1 MINKKSKKIL
11 VISLDA
17 FRYSYLEQTK
27 FLKDLALSN
36 SYGQL
41 KTIFGYTGIGAA
53 INTGKYPK
61 DSGIWLEFLYSSENS
76 PFRLVKYFT
85 FLDKGFCSKIIRL
98 IINLIFNLS
107 RYLRGGSYLTS
118 IKSIPFKQLINFNT
132 SLYKDWGDKNI
143 LERKKI
149 KILFDILRERN
160 IKFLYYD
167 WPIKS
172 TNDYL
177 HLDWLT
183 KNNDQDKV
191 DKLLKDKDKA
201 DFFWLR
207 IWDLDSITHKFGPNS
222 SEIRKCLQRIDYLC
236 QKIYDN
242 FRIDYDIEFLFWSDH
257 GMMEVKELINFEKI
271 IKRINYPYF
280 LDSTLA
286 RFWPPDN
293 QAKSELIEKLN
304 RYRGGRVL
312 EQKDFEKYNL
322 DFYDKHYGKVVF
334 AVEPGNLIFPN
345 FYNNSLPPKGM
356 HGYNP
361 DLLEQKGIYISSLNK
376 GQKNK
381 EMIEMYDEILSLLK

>member
-1 MINKKSKKIL
+1 MIDKKAKKIL
-11 VISLDA
+11 VVSLDA
-17 FRYSYLEQTK
+17 FRCDYLEQTK
-27 FLKDLALSN
+27 FLKDLALKN

-53 INTGKYPK
+53 INAGKYPK
-61 DSGIWLEFLYSSENS
+61 DSGIWLEFLYSPKNT
-76 PFRLVKYFT
+76 PFKLVKYFT
-85 FLDKGFCSKIIRL
+85 FLDRWFFSKIIRL
-98 IINLIFNLS
+98 IINLIFNFG

-118 IKSIPFKQLINFNT
+118 IKSISFKQLVNFNT
-132 SLYKDWGDKNI
+132 SLYKDWGDENV
-143 LERKKI
+143 LARKGI
-149 KILFDILRERN
+149 KALFDILREKN

-167 WPIKS
+167 WPIKA

-191 DKLLKDKDKA
+191 SELLKDKDKA

-207 IWDLDSITHKFGPNS
+207 IWDLDSIIHEFGPNS
-222 SEIRKCLQRIDYLC
+222 LEVKKCIQKVDYLC

-242 FRIDYDIEFLFWSDH
+242 FRTNYNLEFLFWSDH
-257 GMMEVKELINFEKI
+257 GMVEVKELINFEAI
-271 IKRINYPYF
+271 IKRISYPYF

-286 RFWPPDN
+286 RFWPPDSRAEN
-293 QAKSELIEKLN
+293 ELVKELN
-304 RYRGGRVL
+304 KQKEGRIL
-312 EQKDFEKYNL
+312 EREDFEKYNL
-322 DFYDKHYGKVVF
+322 DFYDKRYGKVIF
-334 AVEPGNLIFPN
+334 AVAPGNLIFPN
-345 FYNNSLPPKGM
+345 FYNNFIPPKGM

-376 GQKNK
+376 GQKSK